1 MIWSPARLLG
11 SSAIQ
16 VHLFTYLNLI
26 CFLQILPIL
35 YNCFCVL
42 GLIHNNLYFVLKN
55 LLILAIERL
64 KLSSI
69 VVMEASRPA
78 CLYPVDERSYGSNW
92 FYCERKAESTKYY
105 FQVLAEEKTNL
116 SESFYV
122 TQAGVFNSGL
132 VEIESLYAPEY
143 RGHTGAVMVESK
155 AY

>member
-1 MIWSPARLLG
+1 MLEVQPASNQMSVVRTWWRNGEQLRDGQMLRVG
-11 SSAIQ
+11 DKVEVRYKIDNAENRS
-16 VHLFTYLNLI
+16 F
-26 CFLQILPIL
+26 
-35 YNCFCVL
+35 
-42 GLIHNNLYFVLKN
+42 
-55 LLILAIERL
+55 
-64 KLSSI
+64 

>member
-1 MIWSPARLLG
+1 MQPASNQMSVVRTWWRNGEQLRDGQMLRVG
-11 SSAIQ
+11 DKVEVRYKIDNAENRS
-16 VHLFTYLNLI
+16 F
-26 CFLQILPIL
+26 
-35 YNCFCVL
+35 
-42 GLIHNNLYFVLKN
+42 
-55 LLILAIERL
+55 
-64 KLSSI
+64 